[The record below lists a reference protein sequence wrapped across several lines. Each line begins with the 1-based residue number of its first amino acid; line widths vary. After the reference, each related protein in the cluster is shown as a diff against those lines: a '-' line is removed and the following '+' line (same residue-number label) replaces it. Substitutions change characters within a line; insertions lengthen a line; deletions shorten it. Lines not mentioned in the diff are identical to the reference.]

1 MKRKLFLTTLS
12 LGVTSA
18 LFIAATT
25 QAADDTKSSTS
36 SSTATSSSS
45 QGATGK
51 GSASISGQSQKFMR
65 LSQLT
70 GTALKNTSGENLGQ
84 INDFVVDP
92 STGRI
97 EFAVLSLTPGGAI
110 GKIENTLQRGKLTA
124 IPWTLIRPSGEGQN
138 LTANIDKD
146 KLASAQTFDRSS
158 WPDMSQESWGQQ
170 IYSHYGLQWQ
180 DRSSAGGR
188 VPLGGSETGTGVSST
203 RSGLQQ
209 GSTDTTTAP
218 DGKGTFKNGTQSDTS
233 TSTSPQA
240 KDKDTSSQTKDKD
253 KDKDSSKDSTLK

>member
-1 MKRKLFLTTLS
+1 MKRKLFLTTLT
-12 LGVTSA
+12 LGVTGA
-18 LFIAATT
+18 VLVAATA

-36 SSTATSSSS
+36 TATATSSSD

-51 GSASISGQSQKFMR
+51 ASASISGQSQKSTR

-70 GTALKNTSGENLGQ
+70 GSSLKNTSGESLGQ

-97 EFAVLSLTPGGAI
+97 EFAVVSLTPEGTI
-110 GKIENTLQRGKLTA
+110 GKIENALQRGKLTA

-188 VPLGGSETGTGVSST
+188 VHIGGSDTGTGVSST

-209 GSTDTTTAP
+209 GTTDNSTSP
-218 DGKGTFKNGTQSDTS
+218 DGKGTFKNGTQSDS
-233 TSTSPQA
+233 TTSPQT
-240 KDKDTSSQTKDKD
+240 KDKDSNTSSQDKNKD

>member
-12 LGVTSA
+12 LGITGA
-18 LFIAATT
+18 LFVAATV
-25 QAADDTKSSTS
+25 QAADTQSSTP
-36 SSTATSSSS
+36 SSTTSPSS

-51 GSASISGQSQKFMR
+51 GSSSTSGQSQKFMR

-70 GTALKNTSGENLGQ
+70 GSSLKNTSGETLGQ
-84 INDFVVDP
+84 INDFVADP

-97 EFAVLSLTPGGAI
+97 EFAILSLTPGGAI

-146 KLASAQTFDRSS
+146 KLASAQTFERSS

-180 DRSSAGGR
+180 DRSTAGGR
-188 VPLGGSETGTGVSST
+188 VPLGGSDVGTGVNST
-203 RSGLQQ
+203 RPGIQGQ
-209 GSTDTTTAP
+209 GSTDNSTAP
-218 DGKGTFKNGTQSDTS
+218 DAKGTFKNGTQSDTGTAPQTKGS
-233 TSTSPQA
+233 DSSTSPQE
-240 KDKDTSSQTKDKD
+240 KV
-253 KDKDSSKDSTLK
+253 KDKDSSKDSTPK